1 MRSWKR
7 MWKDELKA
15 LPPLSDRVAGSPRP
29 ETESE
34 VRVMPDGTL
43 TRKKKALAFALPPAV
58 VAVVLAAVLLCVF
71 LLPVNKAAERF
82 VLMLE
87 INPAVAVVTDADG
100 TVTDVAAANADA
112 ATVLAGGTAEKMTG
126 KPVGEALVIFA
137 DRAEAL
143 GFVDAEGE
151 SAVRLTA
158 CEGSSAVI
166 EEAELALEEH
176 FMERGILSLV
186 VTAEASAREFAEAC
200 GVAAADTLDAVADL
214 IAGVSDFFRVRGAED
229 MDEDALADAYEAFVF
244 DDGFI
249 DAVRDYL
256 TENLSV
262 IENSAKDIA
271 AIADL
276 YFAILGHEDNP
287 ALIWK
292 DYWSLKEFYPDG
304 ITGELAELMTRME
317 EALSAYERDYGV
329 TIDGESTLL
338 AAVADYV
345 SLTAEKLA
353 ALIGVLS
360 RETLSYSLGLIDA
373 VLDVAGL
380 AGDAVAGLLA
390 LPENAAEFVEK
401 AAAAATLSADKLAD
415 EFKDAYESVREALT
429 REEYEAFRADVE
441 AEYGSAEEFFESLR
455 R

>member
-71 LLPVNKAAERF
+71 LLPASKAAERF

-112 ATVLAGGTAEKMTG
+112 DVVLAGGTAEKMTG
-126 KPVGEALVIFA
+126 K
-137 DRAEAL
+137 
-143 GFVDAEGE
+143 GE

-214 IAGVSDFFRVRGAED
+214 IAGVSDLFRARGAED
-229 MDEDALADAYEAFVF
+229 RRPHCGGLRLFQ
-244 DDGFI
+244 
-249 DAVRDYL
+249 
-256 TENLSV
+256 S
-262 IENSAKDIA
+262 
-271 AIADL
+271 
-276 YFAILGHEDNP
+276 
-287 ALIWK
+287 
-292 DYWSLKEFYPDG
+292 
-304 ITGELAELMTRME
+304 
-317 EALSAYERDYGV
+317 ERGGGYG
-329 TIDGESTLL
+329 
-338 AAVADYV
+338 
-345 SLTAEKLA
+345 
-353 ALIGVLS
+353 
-360 RETLSYSLGLIDA
+360 
-373 VLDVAGL
+373 
-380 AGDAVAGLLA
+380 
-390 LPENAAEFVEK
+390 
-401 AAAAATLSADKLAD
+401 
-415 EFKDAYESVREALT
+415 
-429 REEYEAFRADVE
+429 
-441 AEYGSAEEFFESLR
+441 
-455 R
+455 

>member
-15 LPPLSDRVAGSPRP
+15 LPPLSDRVAGSSRP

-112 ATVLAGGTAEKMTG
+112 DVVLAGGTAEKMTG

-214 IAGVSDFFRVRGAED
+214 IAGVSDLFRARGAED

-249 DAVRDYL
+249 DAVKDYL

-317 EALSAYERDYGV
+317 EALDAYERVYGV

-353 ALIGVLS
+353 ALS

-373 VLDVAGL
+373 VLDIAGL

-390 LPENAAEFVEK
+390 LPESAAEFVEK
-401 AAAAATLSADKLAD
+401 AAAAATLSAKKLAD

-441 AEYGSAEEFFESLR
+441 EEYGSAEEFFESLR

>member
-71 LLPVNKAAERF
+71 LLPASKAAERF

-112 ATVLAGGTAEKMTG
+112 DVVLAGGTAEKMTG

-176 FMERGILSLV
+176 FMERGIMSLV

-214 IAGVSDFFRVRGAED
+214 IAGVSDLFRARGAED
-229 MDEDALADAYEAFVF
+229 MDEDALADRRGE
-244 DDGFI
+244 G
-249 DAVRDYL
+249 
-256 TENLSV
+256 LSHQK
-262 IENSAKDIA
+262 S
-271 AIADL
+271 
-276 YFAILGHEDNP
+276 
-287 ALIWK
+287 
-292 DYWSLKEFYPDG
+292 
-304 ITGELAELMTRME
+304 
-317 EALSAYERDYGV
+317 
-329 TIDGESTLL
+329 
-338 AAVADYV
+338 
-345 SLTAEKLA
+345 
-353 ALIGVLS
+353 
-360 RETLSYSLGLIDA
+360 
-373 VLDVAGL
+373 
-380 AGDAVAGLLA
+380 
-390 LPENAAEFVEK
+390 
-401 AAAAATLSADKLAD
+401 
-415 EFKDAYESVREALT
+415 
-429 REEYEAFRADVE
+429 FRH
-441 AEYGSAEEFFESLR
+441 
-455 R
+455 